1 MRSLSWRG
9 LLKKNRTPQAGE
21 SVVRG
26 PNSRC
31 LPESTVLD
39 GKNSHQAYI
48 EYLFAGSDDVPLTLP
63 QKLVLSSVRE
73 ALGKKD
79 SHSYTIPRLP
89 AVIPRLLRSLR
100 DPDSSARD
108 YYEIINKDPMLSAAI
123 LKLANSV
130 YFNRTGIYIDN
141 IEKAIVK
148 LGIDGLRSVLSAAV
162 MQPIIQKES
171 TYFSHTGQ
179 RLWQHTLECAVA
191 CELGAQHRKLEPY
204 KAYLMGLMHDLGK
217 IAVFSALCKEH
228 RLNGDPNPGKN
239 AFIPLFDSTAQQLSF
254 QIAQDWQLP
263 EEMCLALQE
272 QVIVVAD
279 KPISA
284 YGRLL
289 FEANMICET
298 LAATPRDKRIAVTDL
313 LADLQFPQDI
323 MDKLRDIGRQI

>member
-9 LLKKNRTPQAGE
+9 LLKKNRTPQTGATGIQA
-21 SVVRG
+21 
-26 PNSRC
+26 PDNRC
-31 LPESTVLD
+31 LSEFTVLH
-39 GKNSHQAYI
+39 GKNSKQAYI
-48 EYLFAGSDDVPLTLP
+48 DYLFSGSVDTPLTLP

-73 ALGKKD
+73 TLNKKD
-79 SHSYTIPRLP
+79 QQNYTIPRLP

-148 LGIDGLRSVLSAAV
+148 LGTDGLRSVLSAAV
-162 MQPIIQKES
+162 MQPIIQTES
-171 TYFSHTGQ
+171 SYFSHTGQ

-191 CELGAQHRKLEPY
+191 CELGAQYRRLEPY
-204 KAYLMGLMHDLGK
+204 KAYLMGLMHDIGK

-239 AFIPLFDSTAQQLSF
+239 AFIPLFDSTAPQLSF

-263 EEMCLALQE
+263 DEMCLALQE
-272 QVIVVAD
+272 QLTVAAGG
-279 KPISA
+279 PISA
-284 YGRLL
+284 YGQLL
-289 FEANMICET
+289 FEANMLCET
-298 LAATPRDKRIAVTDL
+298 FAVTPRNKRIAMGDL
-313 LADLQFPQDI
+313 FAGLQFPEDI
-323 MDKLRDIGRQI
+323 FDKLKDIGRQI